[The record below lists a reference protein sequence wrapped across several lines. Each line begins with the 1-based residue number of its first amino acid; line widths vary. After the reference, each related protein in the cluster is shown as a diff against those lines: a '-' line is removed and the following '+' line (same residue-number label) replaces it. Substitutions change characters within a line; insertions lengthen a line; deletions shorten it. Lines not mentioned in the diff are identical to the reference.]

1 MATQD
6 GAQELVVVFD
16 ASGSKVELELTLESF
31 QALVAQQEML
41 SSHAASLVRA
51 AYAQVAA
58 GLAVRAV
65 VFFQFRVDEEGRLD
79 PTFNLPLEYMASN
92 AGLGP
97 DLGLGRIRMA
107 SRAQCP
113 VPWHAINLW
122 EPAASGDAHAA
133 QLLQKAVWRNRL
145 GLKPAPVT
153 RARKATVAGTSTRRK
168 PHEAVLELDEAL
180 SATAEIRVAEQQISG
195 GLLAAGAGSGAVT
208 GRTVTTGRAGGT
220 GRGVERGR
228 GVSSGHATGS
238 GRASGATQRV
248 RGSRSPD
255 QAVPGGHFTARAD
268 AEVAPPG
275 DHLRDEMQRQQ
286 QGYLEQIKAC
296 RDEIQK
302 LKSALR
308 HERERNRRLQQLLR
322 GDV

>member
-6 GAQELVVVFD
+6 GAQEMVVVFD
-16 ASGSKVELELTLESF
+16 ASGSTVELELGFDAF
-31 QALVAQQEML
+31 QALVARRETL
-41 SSHAASLVRA
+41 CSHAASLVRA
-51 AYAQVAA
+51 AYVQVAA

-79 PTFNLPLEYMASN
+79 PTFNLPLEYMANN

-122 EPAASGDAHAA
+122 EPATVGDAHAA
-133 QLLQKAVWRNRL
+133 QLVQKAVWRNRL

-153 RARKATVAGTSTRRK
+153 KVRRAAVASPTQRRK
-168 PHEAVLELDEAL
+168 PHEAVQELDEAL
-180 SATAEIRVAEQQISG
+180 GATAEIRVAEQQRFGSRLAVGGGAGVEGLQTSGHTSRSRARGAAADRASVATDG
-195 GLLAAGAGSGAVT
+195 GLT
-208 GRTVTTGRAGGT
+208 
-220 GRGVERGR
+220 
-228 GVSSGHATGS
+228 
-238 GRASGATQRV
+238 
-248 RGSRSPD
+248 
-255 QAVPGGHFTARAD
+255 
-268 AEVAPPG
+268 PPPE
-275 DHLRDEMQRQQ
+275 HLRSELQRQQ
-286 QGYLEQIKAC
+286 QSYLDQIKAC
-296 RDEIQK
+296 REEIQK
-302 LKSALR
+302 LKSSLR

>member
-6 GAQELVVVFD
+6 GAQEMVVVFD
-16 ASGSKVELELTLESF
+16 ASGSTVEVELGFDAF
-31 QALVAQQEML
+31 QALVARRETL
-41 SSHAASLVRA
+41 CSHAASLVRA
-51 AYAQVAA
+51 AYVQVAA

-122 EPAASGDAHAA
+122 EPATVGDAHAA
-133 QLLQKAVWRNRL
+133 QLVQKAVWRNRL

-153 RARKATVAGTSTRRK
+153 KVRRAAVASATQRRK
-168 PHEAVLELDEAL
+168 PHEAVQELDEAL
-180 SATAEIRVAEQQISG
+180 GATAEIRVAEQQRFGSRLAVGGGGGVEGLQTSSGRTSRSRARGAAADRARGAAADRASVATDG
-195 GLLAAGAGSGAVT
+195 GLT
-208 GRTVTTGRAGGT
+208 
-220 GRGVERGR
+220 
-228 GVSSGHATGS
+228 
-238 GRASGATQRV
+238 
-248 RGSRSPD
+248 
-255 QAVPGGHFTARAD
+255 
-268 AEVAPPG
+268 PPPE
-275 DHLRDEMQRQQ
+275 HLRSELQRQQ
-286 QGYLEQIKAC
+286 QSYLDQIKAC
-296 RDEIQK
+296 REEIQK
-302 LKSALR
+302 LKSSLR